1 MFNLGNNINLFERQ
15 RRNDATPRSSR
26 SFTPQPEQPKAV
38 VKTIIKYLPLPKPKT
53 KTIDTQTETI
63 QHSTVGSN
71 TDIKTTSSIGMNTNP
86 IIQHS
91 IACDTIELI
100 KKTTLD
106 VTTITEALEVCDK
119 ACGTELK
126 TSDASCSTEIK
137 TSDASCSTEIKT
149 SDASCDT
156 SELQE
161 KEKERKALELFKKRI
176 AEQKEKAIRLK
187 AFISASS
194 NQQEEEDP
202 EDE

>member
-137 TSDASCSTEIKT
+137 TSDASC
-149 SDASCDT
+149 DT